1 MLLEKVDQN
10 SPKFLEI
17 CYVPI
22 PLIVPNFIVLGQTM
36 NEKSATNFFYA
47 LQYFGAPRGPLG
59 QSSSVAALM
68 YRKDR
73 TTKVPNVPF

>member
-36 NEKSATNFFYA
+36 NEKSATKIFYA
-47 LQYFGAPRGPLG
+47 LQYFGAPRGPPGPKFISRGTDVQKG
-59 QSSSVAALM
+59 QNYQS
-68 YRKDR
+68 
-73 TTKVPNVPF
+73 T